1 MTQDI
6 GRSLSRAIQNNFL
19 DQTKQDVIETFL
31 YGSALIK
38 GADLAERSRIL
49 LTNACLQLPS
59 YLLIDMIGRYKEY
72 CEPQT
77 CKIVVGTWN
86 INGGINDLHMGKLN
100 LGEWL
105 SEGPSDFLANGDQID
120 IYAVGFQEIVDLSAQ
135 NIVNASDENAL
146 IWNNK
151 IYKFLNANSSD
162 YIQIIN
168 EPLQMVGVCLLLFV
182 HKKHASS
189 IR

>member
-19 DQTKQDVIETFL
+19 DQTKQDIIETFL

-38 GADLAERSRIL
+38 GPDLAERARIL
-49 LTNACLQLPS
+49 LTSACLQLPS
-59 YLLIDMIGRYKEY
+59 YLLSDMVGRYKEF
-72 CEPQT
+72 CDTQT
-77 CKIVVGTWN
+77 CNIVVGTWN
-86 INGGINDLHMGKLN
+86 INGGLNDLHMSKLS
-100 LGEWL
+100 LDEWL
-105 SEGPSDFLANGDQID
+105 CEGPSEYVGSNSDQVD

-146 IWNNK
+146 IWYNK
-151 IYKFLNANSSD
+151 IYKFLLTKSD
-162 YIQIIN
+162 YVPVTN
-168 EPLQMVGVCLLLFV
+168 EPLQMVGVSLLLFV